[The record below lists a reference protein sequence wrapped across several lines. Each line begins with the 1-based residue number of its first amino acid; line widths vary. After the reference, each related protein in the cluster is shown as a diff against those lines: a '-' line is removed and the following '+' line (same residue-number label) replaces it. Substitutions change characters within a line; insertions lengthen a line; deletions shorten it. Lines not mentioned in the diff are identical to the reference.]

1 MRFCGNP
8 PAKTEDSMQI
18 LSRWTVLAALP
29 RWVWFLFSA
38 LLLLVTASAHAQ
50 SYPDRTVRVLV
61 GYAAGSGP
69 DIQARTVVQQ
79 LATDLGQSFIVE
91 NRVGAN
97 GAIAAHS
104 VVQAA
109 PDGYTLLFSSNG
121 IAPTPY
127 IYKNL
132 GYNVFTDLKPIAT
145 IGQLDGLFMLVDA
158 KSGFK
163 TLQDFITAAKQRQL
177 LYGSP
182 GIGNGLHLA
191 AELFSKAA
199 GIKMQHIPYKGA
211 SEVMTAMLGGNVN
224 VMFVTPPSVMGLI
237 KDGRVRALAFTGT
250 KPFPAFPDVPL
261 MSNVL
266 PSFAPIGSW
275 GMFFA
280 PAKTPDAIVETLN
293 AAVRAAVKNPKVAA
307 VMQRDGYFPDD
318 RDVAQTAAFFRKEVE
333 ATEAAVKAAGIE
345 PQ

>member
-1 MRFCGNP
+1 MLLCGSP

-18 LSRWTVLAALP
+18 HSRRTVLAALP
-29 RWVWFLFSA
+29 RRVWFLFAA
-38 LLLLVTASAHAQ
+38 LLLAISASAQAQ

-97 GAIAAHS
+97 GTIAARS

-145 IGQLDGLFMLVDA
+145 IGQLDGLFVLVDA
-158 KSGFK
+158 KSDFK
-163 TLQDFITAAKQRQL
+163 T
-177 LYGSP
+177 
-182 GIGNGLHLA
+182 GLHCGGQAEAAALRLA
-191 AELFSKAA
+191 RNR
-199 GIKMQHIPYKGA
+199 Q
-211 SEVMTAMLGGNVN
+211 
-224 VMFVTPPSVMGLI
+224 
-237 KDGRVRALAFTGT
+237 RLAFGCGT
-250 KPFPAFPDVPL
+250 VQQ
-261 MSNVL
+261 
-266 PSFAPIGSW
+266 GSRNQ
-275 GMFFA
+275 
-280 PAKTPDAIVETLN
+280 DAAHPVQGRL
-293 AAVRAAVKNPKVAA
+293 
-307 VMQRDGYFPDD
+307 
-318 RDVAQTAAFFRKEVE
+318 
-333 ATEAAVKAAGIE
+333 
-345 PQ
+345 